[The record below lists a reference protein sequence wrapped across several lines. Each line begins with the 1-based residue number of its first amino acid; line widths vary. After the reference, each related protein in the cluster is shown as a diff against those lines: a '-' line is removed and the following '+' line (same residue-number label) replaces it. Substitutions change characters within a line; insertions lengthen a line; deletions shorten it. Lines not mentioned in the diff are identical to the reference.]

1 MKKFLDK
8 FTGYMIAV
16 GNHELSVENNYY
28 KVFEKDLFYY
38 EFENFIIIA
47 ANFSNSNWL
56 PSENQIKQI
65 NEIVN
70 SSNRQNIILLS
81 HQIFW
86 YNQIDYEINPNSF
99 ELLETDLSKSSLE
112 WLDTKRNKNYIIISG
127 DYGAFG
133 QKTACHVERNKIFI
147 ANGIGNLEGDTLL
160 KIYETHENIFIEEL
174 NIEK

>member
-1 MKKFLDK
+1 
-8 FTGYMIAV
+8 MIAV

-70 SSNRQNIILLS
+70 SITGKIL
-81 HQIFW
+81 F
-86 YNQIDYEINPNSF
+86 
-99 ELLETDLSKSSLE
+99 
-112 WLDTKRNKNYIIISG
+112 
-127 DYGAFG
+127 
-133 QKTACHVERNKIFI
+133 C
-147 ANGIGNLEGDTLL
+147 
-160 KIYETHENIFIEEL
+160 
-174 NIEK
+174 